1 MLTPPHSS
9 PPTLLTDHDIEHLQS
24 LLDALPTSVQPLDVV
39 ALDGYL
45 CGVLLQADDIPEVD
59 WWPGVVDVEGRAV
72 PPGLKA
78 EPLLALVRRR
88 HAELSQAINQRDWFD
103 PWVFAFDDAASTT
116 EQVLPWVAGFAAAM
130 DRFPRLMAGNDPAL
144 LEPLAILYLH
154 FAPEDL
160 EDADA
165 LLALIDEIEPPPDL
179 AEAVQ
184 DIVRSVMLMADVSRP
199 RASAK
204 LAPRR
209 LAPRKL
215 ASPPARGTRPGGRPT
230 RKETRR

>member
-1 MLTPPHSS
+1 MLTPTPLAD
-9 PPTLLTDHDIEHLQS
+9 TDIEHLQS
-24 LLDALPTSVQPLDVV
+24 LLDALPEPLQPLDVV

-45 CGVLLQADDIPEVD
+45 CGVLLQSQDIPEVD
-59 WWPGVVDVEGRAV
+59 WWPGVIDVEGRAA
-72 PPGLKA
+72 PPGVKTEQLA
-78 EPLLALVRRR
+78 ALVRRR
-88 HAELSQAINQRDWFD
+88 HDELGQAIAKREWFD

-130 DRFPRLMAGNDPAL
+130 DRFPRLMAAHDPAL
-144 LEPLAILYLH
+144 LEPLALLYLH

-165 LLALIDEIEPPPDL
+165 LLALIEEIEPPPDL

-199 RASAK
+199 RAAAP

-209 LAPRKL
+209 LANGRKAQKPDPRN
-215 ASPPARGTRPGGRPT
+215 TRNTPKTRTT
-230 RKETRR
+230 RKEPRR

>member
-1 MLTPPHSS
+1 M
-9 PPTLLTDHDIEHLQS
+9 
-24 LLDALPTSVQPLDVV
+24 
-39 ALDGYL
+39 
-45 CGVLLQADDIPEVD
+45 
-59 WWPGVVDVEGRAV
+59 
-72 PPGLKA
+72 
-78 EPLLALVRRR
+78 ALVRRR

>member
-72 PPGLKA
+72 PPGLQA

-88 HAELSQAINQRDWFD
+88 HAELAQAINQRDWFD

-130 DRFPRLMAGNDPAL
+130 DRFPRLMAGDDPAL

>member
-88 HAELSQAINQRDWFD
+88 HAELSLAISQRDWFD